1 MTEAVIEKR
10 NNLWLIVS
18 RYFLEKPTRVKEENQ
33 NYFVYLFVGPAA
45 ENLQKKVRIKR
56 GF

>member
-45 ENLQKKVRIKR
+45 ENQKKVRIKR